1 MKSKIIIIIFMFK
14 NKNNLKKM
22 IEEKIKMKLIKK
34 IKIYRL
40 IKLMDGKK

>member
-1 MKSKIIIIIFMFK
+1 MFK